1 MPAAHSHVAPVPR
14 PAPLSAERV
23 LEHAGEHARL
33 LRERASHAAATADA
47 ADTADADGGAAPGVW
62 RTVDQPGARAGDGRA
77 GSLRSG
83 RTALARDAHP
93 GQAGRLRR
101 AVGAPIAVG
110 VVLCVIAVLVAIVV
124 ALLRAGGAQVPE
136 AAANV
141 LPSAGG
147 GEQTSADS
155 GGVEENSVAA
165 AVPAEGDTVIV
176 HVAGAVRAP
185 GIVELPAGSRVVDAV
200 ERAGGAADDAAL
212 GGVNLARLA
221 VDGEQILVPDS
232 TESGAVG
239 PGPDAAGAGPAPAG
253 VGTPA
258 PGALSLS
265 TATAAELETLP
276 RVGPAL
282 AERIIE
288 WRGEHG
294 PFSSVDALTDVPG
307 IGVKTLDGFRD
318 RVSP

>member
-1 MPAAHSHVAPVPR
+1 M
-14 PAPLSAERV
+14 

-33 LRERASHAAATADA
+33 LREHASHAAATADA
-47 ADTADADGGAAPGVW
+47 ADTADADEGAAPGVW
-62 RTVDQPGARAGDGRA
+62 RTIDQPGARAGDGWA

-93 GQAGRLRR
+93 GGQAGRLRR

-110 VVLCVIAVLVAIVV
+110 VALCVIAVLVAIVV
-124 ALLRAGGAQVPE
+124 AMLRAGGAQVPE

-141 LPSAGG
+141 LPSAGS

-155 GGVEENSVAA
+155 GGVEENSAA

-221 VDGEQILVPDS
+221 VDGEQILVPDG

-239 PGPDAAGAGPAPAG
+239 PGPGAAGAGPAPAG
-253 VGTPA
+253 VGPPA